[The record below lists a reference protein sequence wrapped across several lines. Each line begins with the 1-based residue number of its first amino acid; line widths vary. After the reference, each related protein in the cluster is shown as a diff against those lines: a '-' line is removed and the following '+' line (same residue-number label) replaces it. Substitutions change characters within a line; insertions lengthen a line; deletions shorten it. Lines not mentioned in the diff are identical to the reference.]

1 MSIRPGEDL
10 TTLLKPPRLRRLGTR
25 RLARAHVTLRE
36 RPQVAKLARQ
46 ALDGVCETLGREL
59 GCTVSASARLAEAVV
74 MPATGL
80 AQAAAFALVDLSAT
94 GGAAVL
100 ELETPVLLAALER
113 LAGAAQKPGPMMGL
127 TRLEEAAFAFL
138 GLSALCALRAQA
150 ELQRWWGPRLTG
162 VTLSRSE
169 ALARLDARQRHV
181 AVELTVSVG
190 QTTGGGRLVL
200 PAVVLEGVLKA
211 LPAERDL
218 TIAPEVL
225 AARLPARCFMGRT
238 QLMDQELKSL
248 MVGDVV
254 LFEGLHREGGVLL
267 GPGRLATR
275 CFELKGDFAPE
286 GFSLNRAHRRAQSK
300 EWDMTSMTV
309 MEAGDSVPPLPV
321 DVEIELTRLM
331 VPVSELTVL
340 KPGAVLPLHINASE
354 PVLLRI
360 GDRAVARAEL
370 VDIDGEVGAR
380 ILALL
385 P

>member
-1 MSIRPGEDL
+1 MNVRPGEDL
-10 TTLLKPPRLRRLGTR
+10 TTLLKPPRLYRLGTR

-36 RPQVAKLARQ
+36 RPQVAKLAHK
-46 ALDGVCETLGREL
+46 ALEGVCETLSREL
-59 GCTVSASARLAEAVV
+59 GCPVSASARLVEAVV
-74 MPATGL
+74 MPANGL

-113 LAGAAQKPGPMMGL
+113 LAGSAQKAGPMMGL

-138 GLSALCALRAQA
+138 GLSALCALRTQA
-150 ELQRWWGPRLTG
+150 ELQRWLAPRLTG

-169 ALARLDARQRHV
+169 ALARLDAKQRHV
-181 AVELTVSVG
+181 GVELTVSVG
-190 QTTGGGRLVL
+190 QRTGGGRLVL
-200 PAVVLEGVLKA
+200 PAVVLEGALKA

-225 AARLPARCFMGRT
+225 AARLAVRCFMGRT
-238 QLMDQELKSL
+238 PLSDQDLRSL
-248 MVGDVV
+248 VVGDVV
-254 LFEGLHREGGVLL
+254 LFEGLRCEGGSLL
-267 GPGRLATR
+267 GPGRLSTR
-275 CFELKGDFAPE
+275 CFELKGDFAPQ
-286 GFSLNRAHRRAQSK
+286 GFALHHAHRRAHSK
-300 EWDMTSMTV
+300 ESDMSNVTV
-309 MEAGDSVPPLPV
+309 LEAGAGVPPLPV

-331 VPVSELTVL
+331 LPVSELAVL
-340 KPGAVLPLHINASE
+340 KPGALLPLHINASE

-380 ILALL
+380 ILTLL